1 MAINRVTQNMM
12 MNRSYLSLQT
22 GLNRLARTQEQLST
36 GRLLNRPSDSPTD
49 TTSAMRM
56 RAAMG
61 DQTQYARNA
70 DDGLGRLGLTDS
82 TLTAMLGDVRRAR
95 DLGIQGVNGVNQ
107 GAQAREAL
115 AVEVDQLRESLISS
129 ANTTYLGRPVFGGLV
144 NGTAAYD
151 ASGAF
156 VGVSGDVT
164 RTVATDVKV
173 RVNVNGPEVF
183 GPDGANLFDDLEQ
196 LSAALRAGDVAGVQS
211 RLGALDTAQARITSA
226 VADVGTRYNQ
236 VERATQAAK
245 DAVFALTSSLS
256 NIENVD
262 LARATMDLQL
272 NEVAYQAALAST
284 ARLVQPSLSDFLR

>member
-22 GLNRLARTQEQLST
+22 GLTRLARTQEQLST

-61 DQTQYARNA
+61 DQSQYARNA
-70 DDGLGRLGLTDS
+70 EDGLGRLGQTDS

-95 DLGIQGVNGVNQ
+95 DVGIQGVNGVNQ
-107 GAQAREAL
+107 GSQAREAL
-115 AVEVDQLRESLISS
+115 AVEVEQLRKSLISS

-144 NGTAAYD
+144 NGPAAYD
-151 ASGAF
+151 ASGSF
-156 VGVSGDVT
+156 VGVTGDVN
-164 RTVATDVKV
+164 RTIAKDVKV
-173 RVNVNGPEVF
+173 PINVNGPDVF

-196 LSAALRAGDVAGVQS
+196 LAAALRSGDIAGVQS
-211 RLGALDTAQARITSA
+211 RLGALDTAQTRITSA

-236 VERATQAAK
+236 VDRATQAAK
-245 DAVFALTSSLS
+245 NAVFDLTSSLS

-262 LARATMDLQL
+262 LAKATMDLQL